1 MEDSEA
7 QGREISE
14 GERLAFA
21 LAPVHP
27 ALRSKFKNKIKLY
40 L

>member
-21 LAPVHP
+21 LAPVLTLLLDP
-27 ALRSKFKNKIKLY
+27 SSKIR
-40 L
+40 

>member
-1 MEDSEA
+1 MEDLEA

-21 LAPVHP
+21 LAPVLTLLLD
-27 ALRSKFKNKIKLY
+27 AKFKNRITL
-40 L
+40 